1 MSNRCLSS
9 LLPANLAHPGNSE
22 RGVRCLI
29 LAAAFA
35 AILTMAPGASARP
48 QDMQVTVQLTSPLN
62 AASLHKGDQITAQVA
77 RPDSFKGDSI
87 RGHVTQVNSGR
98 GQSMVELT
106 FDNLTHAGVIVAV
119 SANIQGVSNSQG
131 QPGMDDQG
139 RPVQSSNVAPK
150 QPSQSRLGS
159 RLGGQLGGLIGGRTG
174 EVASDASTDAQGNGN
189 SSAGAPALI
198 QVAAQGGLTLGPGS
212 TLTLSLRSNGGQSL
226 ASLAPNASAPAVA
239 ATPSSPTAP
248 TASASNAAS
257 APPSAPTASA
267 QPIAAGASPGGQPE
281 LKATKIEF
289 IPGERTVFFDDFSDM
304 VEDEP
309 PPHWKVREGTVDL
322 LTGGGIREL
331 HADKDV
337 QLTSPSFVIPVN
349 FTFELVWTGRGEMS
363 WHFRDKDN
371 RDVLVATVRGEES
384 GQEANVSVSGPDGG
398 LGGGG
403 IPVDTS
409 QPVTFALWAQQGRV
423 RAYINGQRLVDT
435 NQVMFGP
442 MDNVYA
448 NFAGYRPNGMRSF
461 RIAESAPDFS
471 TVINASGKYVTHG
484 INFDTDSD
492 HLKSESSAVLKQVA
506 AGLAKNPNLKLEID
520 GYTDSVGDAA
530 HNLDLSK
537 RRALAVQTVLVSQFG
552 VDADRL
558 TSNGFGPA
566 KPIGSNDTPDGR
578 AANRRVEF
586 LKK

>member
-1 MSNRCLSS
+1 MSN
-9 LLPANLAHPGNSE
+9 PVGNLE
-22 RGVRCLI
+22 RAARCLI
-29 LAAAFA
+29 VSAAFA
-35 AILTMAPGASARP
+35 GILAMAPAASARP
-48 QDMQVTVQLTSPLN
+48 QDVSVTVQLTTPLS
-62 AASLHKGDQITAQVA
+62 AASLHKGDQIAAQIA
-77 RPDSFKGDSI
+77 SPDSFKGDLI
-87 RGHVTQVNSGR
+87 RGKVTQVNSSR
-98 GQSMVELT
+98 GQSLVEFS
-106 FDNLTHAGVIVAV
+106 FDTLTHAGVAVAV
-119 SANIQGVSNSQG
+119 SANLQGLSNSKG
-131 QPGMDDQG
+131 QPGVDEQG
-139 RPVQSSNVAPK
+139 RAVQASNAAAKP
-150 QPSQSRLGS
+150 QQSQSKLGS
-159 RLGGQLGGLIGGRTG
+159 RLGGQLGGILGGRSG
-174 EVASDASTDAQGNGN
+174 QVASDASADASGSGSN
-189 SSAGAPALI
+189 SASAPPAI
-198 QVAAQGGLTLGPGS
+198 QVIEQGGALEFGPGS
-212 TLTLSLRSNGGQSL
+212 TFTLSLRSNGGASL
-226 ASLAPNASAPAVA
+226 ASLAPNASAPAYA
-239 ATPSSPTAP
+239 AAPSSTSPPA
-248 TASASNAAS
+248 ASASNAAS
-257 APPSAPTASA
+257 APSSSPAASA
-267 QPIAAGASPGGQPE
+267 QPIAASAAPGGQPE

-331 HADKDV
+331 HADKEV

-349 FTFELVWTGRGEMS
+349 FTFELVWTGGGEMA

-371 RDVLVATVRGEES
+371 RDILVAMVRGEQS
-384 GQEANVSVSGPDGG
+384 GQEANASVSGPDGG
-398 LGGGG
+398 LGSGG
-403 IPVDTS
+403 IQTDTS
-409 QPVTFALWAQQGRV
+409 RPVTFALWAQQGRV
-423 RAYINGQRLVDT
+423 RAYLNGQRIVDT

-448 NFAGYRPNGMRSF
+448 SFAGYRPNGMRSL

-492 HLKSESSAVLKQVA
+492 HLKPESSSVLKQVA

-520 GYTDSVGDAA
+520 GYTDSVGDSA

-552 VDADRL
+552 IDAARL